1 MMSISL
7 AKRWLQILAMIHIV
21 GGLLLPLM
29 IYTPLATPY
38 FDHLQ
43 TVFPDSNPESLRFLI
58 GVFGPTVASWGLL
71 FFYAIGKA
79 FESQTRK
86 DWWLLVSAALV
97 WAVLDTAFSIA
108 NNVFAH
114 LYLNGGV
121 LILFLLPLFL
131 AKYHF
136 RAKTS

>member
-7 AKRWLQILAMIHIV
+7 AKRWLQTLAIIHII
-21 GGLLLPLM
+21 GGLLLPIM
-29 IYTPLATPY
+29 VYTPLATPY
-38 FDHLQ
+38 FEHLQ
-43 TVFPDSNPESLRFLI
+43 ATFPNSNPQSLQFLI

-86 DWWLLVSAALV
+86 DWWLLVSAALI
-97 WAVLDTAFSIA
+97 WAVLDTVFSII

-121 LILFLLPLFL
+121 LIIFLLPLFL
-131 AKYHF
+131 AKNHF
-136 RAKTS
+136 GAKTS

>member
-7 AKRWLQILAMIHIV
+7 AKRWLQILAMIHII
-21 GGLLLPLM
+21 GGLLLPIM
-29 IYTPLATPY
+29 VYTPLATPY
-38 FDHLQ
+38 FEHLQ
-43 TVFPDSNPESLRFLI
+43 AVFPDSNPESLKFLI

-86 DWWLLVSAALV
+86 DWWLLVSAVLI

-114 LYLNGGV
+114 LYLNGVV
-121 LILFLLPLFL
+121 LVLFLVPLL
-131 AKYHF
+131 LSRKHF
-136 RAKTS
+136 NKNM

>member
-7 AKRWLQILAMIHIV
+7 AKRWLQTLAIFHII
-21 GGLLLPLM
+21 GGLLLPIM
-29 IYTPLATPY
+29 VYTPLATPY
-38 FDHLQ
+38 FEHLQ
-43 TVFPDSNPESLRFLI
+43 AAFTNSNPQSLQFLI

-121 LILFLLPLFL
+121 LILFLLPLFF
-131 AKYHF
+131 AKNHF

>member
-1 MMSISL
+1 MMSITL
-7 AKRWLQILAMIHIV
+7 AKRWLQTLAIIHII
-21 GGLLLPLM
+21 GGLLLPIM
-29 IYTPLATPY
+29 VYTQLAAPY
-38 FDHLQ
+38 FEHLQ
-43 TVFPDSNPESLRFLI
+43 ASFPNSNPQSLQFLI

-86 DWWLLVSAALV
+86 DWWLLVSAALI

-114 LYLNGGV
+114 LYLNGGA
-121 LILFLLPLFL
+121 LILFLLPLIL
-131 AKYHF
+131 AKNHF